1 MLQSILKNGVIAGL
15 IVAVPMILVTL
26 TLGDKAPTGNMGLVI
41 GYTTMLVAL
50 SVIFPA
56 LKRQRDVV
64 NGGVIKFLPAFLMGL
79 GISAVAGVLYVLAW
93 EATLAISGMDFGALY
108 AEHLVEAA
116 KARGASEAEIA
127 AERVKAEDF
136 AKMYANPLFRMPIT
150 FTEILPV
157 GLIVS
162 LISALLLRNS
172 RFMPARGVAA

>member
-15 IVAVPMILVTL
+15 IVGIPMILVTI

-50 SVIFPA
+50 SVIFLA

-93 EATLAISGMDFGALY
+93 EASLAISGMDFGALY

-127 AERVKAEDF
+127 AEIAKAAEF
-136 AKMYANPLFRMPIT
+136 AKMYANPLYRMPIT

-157 GLIVS
+157 GILVS

-172 RFMPARGVAA
+172 RFMPARAGA